1 MGPFTHSTDFIRACA
16 LTKNKRQDDDS
27 CTCLDT
33 LIKILDITTNNELS
47 PTTTLNFGSQCFTAL
62 RKDISDLKKKRP
74 ASIGIAPRRVNSA
87 VLPEHHRDDTA
98 RLHAPDGQC
107 GIAVKGGLEFIV
119 HKARAQRHL
128 LIDAPNKS
136 AQPAS
141 RILLLLD
148 LASAF
153 NETSRDA
160 RRLLLSSTPKLQDMV
175 PHFDQARKEPNRRC
189 WHQADEGSCRHFPQ
203 REGFARGMPTE
214 WKPRWNRTLQ
224 SFKEN
229 KHRNHFQTEP
239 STSSLA
245 DDTNL
250 LLTLQDVAWFIK
262 RFDELGKPLGIKL
275 NPKKTQPL
283 IGPRARSS
291 THQKEILK
299 HVETIPQP
307 KNILTDGCKLLGQAI
322 GTHTCVTN
330 YVQQQATKCRATVSR
345 ITTRLLDRQTMSSI
359 CRRCAQ
365 PAAAHLMGTDA
376 LNTRDQQGT
385 PPSTRSPH

>member
-27 CTCLDT
+27 CTCPPDT

-62 RKDISDLKKKRP
+62 CKDISDLKKKRP

-87 VLPEHHRDDTA
+87 ALPEHHRDDTA

-175 PHFDQARKEPNRRC
+175 PHFDQTRKEPNRRC

-214 WKPRWNRTLQ
+214 WKLRWHRALQ
-224 SFKEN
+224 SAKES

-239 STSSLA
+239 RLHCPRT
-245 DDTNL
+245 TH
-250 LLTLQDVAWFIK
+250 
-262 RFDELGKPLGIKL
+262 ELI
-275 NPKKTQPL
+275 
-283 IGPRARSS
+283 R
-291 THQKEILK
+291 
-299 HVETIPQP
+299 
-307 KNILTDGCKLLGQAI
+307 
-322 GTHTCVTN
+322 
-330 YVQQQATKCRATVSR
+330 
-345 ITTRLLDRQTMSSI
+345 
-359 CRRCAQ
+359 
-365 PAAAHLMGTDA
+365 
-376 LNTRDQQGT
+376 
-385 PPSTRSPH
+385 